1 MEMKHQ
7 APFLLIKDNKTLGQ
21 IETVEYAMVA
31 RTLAQTCLDVVDFKI
46 VERLRKI
53 SHQVAVREYM
63 LLKTGMF
70 ETWETLYRDD

>member
-1 MEMKHQ
+1 MKHQ
-7 APFLLIKDNKTLGQ
+7 ASFLSIKDNVTLDH
-21 IETVEYAMVA
+21 IETVQYTMIA
-31 RTLAQTCLDVVDFKI
+31 RTLAQTCLGVVDFKR

-70 ETWETLYRDD
+70 ETWETLYHYN

>member
-1 MEMKHQ
+1 MKHQ
-7 APFLLIKDNKTLGQ
+7 ASFLSINITLDH
-21 IETVEYAMVA
+21 IETVQYTMIA
-31 RTLAQTCLDVVDFKI
+31 RTLAQTCLDVVDFKR

-70 ETWETLYRDD
+70 ETWETLYHYD